1 MPLHLGLPIG
11 HQHESTRE
19 ARRMLQQKTRN
30 DWDYPSAPHP
40 NTPAANGDAKA
51 AVTAHVVDTGAV
63 KETALDFA
71 PAGWR
76 ERAYSD
82 IETTESEAEDSSNGI
97 MNMIKSKRRPPPP
110 PPPVDP
116 DTLAERRQKSMKRRQ
131 DRFEEEMTWNVGLA
145 HFSAQRNA
153 WTAARTRVSG
163 TSPTPEVRTSQD
175 EGAAD
180 ASVTT
185 STTIPIAEDAG
196 VYLPIAPRLLPDHP
210 VRARITPST
219 YSEIYTKVIIGGRT
233 PTVPINLQ
241 DCTNALI
248 HGWKEEGNWPPKT
261 AEPEPSATRKKE
273 GNTAT
278 TTATATGS
286 PGRHPHLR
294 AGVHAVTKV
303 LRSVSLGSLDSN
315 MQKEH
320 A

>member
-1 MPLHLGLPIG
+1 
-11 HQHESTRE
+11 
-19 ARRMLQQKTRN
+19 MLQQKTRN

-40 NTPAANGDAKA
+40 NTPAAKGDAKA
-51 AVTAHVVDTGAV
+51 AVTAHVVDTGAAQ
-63 KETALDFA
+63 ETQLDFE

-82 IETTESEAEDSSNGI
+82 NETTESEAEDSSNGI
-97 MNMIKSKRRPPPP
+97 LSMIKRRPPPP
-110 PPPVDP
+110 PPISPES
-116 DTLAERRQKSMKRRQ
+116 LAERKHRSMRRRQ
-131 DRFEEEMTWNVGLA
+131 DRFEEEMTWNIGLA

-153 WTAARTRVSG
+153 WTAARTRASG
-163 TSPTPEVRTSQD
+163 IPPTHEIRTSQ
-175 EGAAD
+175 EEATTD
-180 ASVTT
+180 ANATT
-185 STTIPIAEDAG
+185 SAPTPTTIPIAEDAG
-196 VYLPIAPRLLPDHP
+196 VHLPIAPRLLPDHP

-261 AEPEPSATRKKE
+261 AEAEPSVTRKKE

-303 LRSVSLGSLDSN
+303 LRGVTGGPPDSN
-315 MQKEH
+315 MRKEH

>member
-51 AVTAHVVDTGAV
+51 A
-63 KETALDFA
+63 

-82 IETTESEAEDSSNGI
+82 IETTESEAEDSSNVI

-110 PPPVDP
+110 PPVDP
-116 DTLAERRQKSMKRRQ
+116 DTLAERKQKSMRRRQ
-131 DRFEEEMTWNVGLA
+131 ERFEDEMTWNIGLA

-153 WTAARTRVSG
+153 WTAARTRPS
-163 TSPTPEVRTSQD
+163 TPPPTLQVRTK
-175 EGAAD
+175 
-180 ASVTT
+180 
-185 STTIPIAEDAG
+185 DAG
-196 VYLPIAPRLLPDHP
+196 VHLPIAPRLLPDHP
-210 VRARITPST
+210 VRARITSST

-241 DCTNALI
+241 DCTNALV

-261 AEPEPSATRKKE
+261 TDAEPSVTRKKE

-278 TTATATGS
+278 STATATGS

-303 LRSVSLGSLDSN
+303 LRGVTGGPPDSN
-315 MQKEH
+315 MQ
-320 A
+320 